1 MTECS
6 INNGILVFI
15 EKKNDA
21 FSNIS
26 NEVIAGANKLSEI
39 AGCHVDYIV
48 IEDNIR
54 NYDPASFIFEITEAV
69 KAVRPSLILMGSTP
83 LNTDIAAV
91 LAAELE
97 AGILCDCIDVTFS
110 EEGGFCPVRPDAAGS
125 KRQIMK
131 GKDILIVTVRPG
143 TFNAEDEESFLPKHL
158 TVIKEINCSRCSF
171 EEERG
176 ENVLIELLNTMTEKK
191 HDIDISRAD
200 ILVSGGRG
208 VGGPEGFKQL
218 RILADLLGGEVAA
231 SRACIEAGWAQPFM
245 QVGQTGKTVHPK
257 LYIACG
263 ISGAIQHVT
272 GMKDSELIIAIN
284 KNPAA
289 PIFDIADLGI
299 VGNLENI
306 LPALVKTLQEKKG
319 GTNAI

>member
-110 EEGGFCPVRPDAAGS
+110 EEGGFCPARPDAAGS
-125 KRQIMK
+125 KRQIMRGQK
-131 GKDILIVTVRPG
+131 TVIVTVRPG
-143 TFNAEDEESFLPKHL
+143 TFETEGEGTSLSEPLA
-158 TVIKEINCSRCSF
+158 VIKGNRGCDKSM
-171 EEERG
+171 EERRG
-176 ENVLIELLNTMTEKK
+176 HEALVELLDTIVEKR

-208 VGGPEGFKQL
+208 VGGPEGFRQL
-218 RILADLLGGEVAA
+218 RTLAELLGGEVAA
-231 SRACIEAGWAQPFM
+231 SRDCIEAGWAEPYM

-306 LPALVKTLQEKKG
+306 LPELVKTLQEKKG

>member
-110 EEGGFCPVRPDAAGS
+110 EEGGF
-125 KRQIMK
+125 
-131 GKDILIVTVRPG
+131 
-143 TFNAEDEESFLPKHL
+143 
-158 TVIKEINCSRCSF
+158 
-171 EEERG
+171 
-176 ENVLIELLNTMTEKK
+176 
-191 HDIDISRAD
+191 
-200 ILVSGGRG
+200 
-208 VGGPEGFKQL
+208 
-218 RILADLLGGEVAA
+218 
-231 SRACIEAGWAQPFM
+231 
-245 QVGQTGKTVHPK
+245 
-257 LYIACG
+257 
-263 ISGAIQHVT
+263 
-272 GMKDSELIIAIN
+272 
-284 KNPAA
+284 
-289 PIFDIADLGI
+289 
-299 VGNLENI
+299 
-306 LPALVKTLQEKKG
+306 
-319 GTNAI
+319 